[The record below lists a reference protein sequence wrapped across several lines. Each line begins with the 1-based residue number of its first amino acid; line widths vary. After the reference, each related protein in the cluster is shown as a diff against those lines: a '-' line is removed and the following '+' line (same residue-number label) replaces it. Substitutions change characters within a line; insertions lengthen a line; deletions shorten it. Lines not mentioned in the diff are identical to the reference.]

1 MVFKL
6 NVTSEDRAAA
16 RSFYVLII
24 MIFLFL
30 KHNNLKV
37 FKNDNF

>member
-1 MVFKL
+1 MVSKL
-6 NVTSEDRAAA
+6 NVISKDRATA

-37 FKNDNF
+37 FKIDNF